1 MSRTMSRLAL
11 SLCAAAL
18 LTASLASCG
27 SDLLN
32 LDQNWTLTTVR
43 DSPLPYTIP
52 NSAHDGVIISGV
64 ADLSSDNTYT
74 TTFTGTVDG
83 SAGQVGQ
90 DHGSWSVTSSIF
102 TFQSSTGVD
111 YIAALVGSTF
121 RATVPGQFVGSTE
134 PDFDMLF
141 TKQ

>member
-43 DSPLPYTIP
+43 DSTLPYTVP

-90 DHGSWSVTSSIF
+90 DHGNWSVTSSIF
-102 TFQSSTGVD
+102 TFHSSTGVD

-121 RATVPGQFVGSTE
+121 RGSVPGQFVGSTE